1 MLVLGIALLAIVLPG
16 NRLQLVTVIAI
27 YSLIGVSLVVL
38 SGWAGQVSLGQMAF
52 VAFGSALAGT
62 MAARWHVDTGLIL
75 LASGALGALTMVG
88 VSMPTVG
95 ARGRAV
101 P

>member
-1 MLVLGIALLAIVLPG
+1 M
-16 NRLQLVTVIAI
+16 TVIAI
-27 YSLIGVSLVVL
+27 YTLIGISLVVL

-75 LASGALGALTMVG
+75 LASGALGAVTMVSSACRHCG
-88 VSMPTVG
+88 PAAWRS
-95 ARGRAV
+95 R
-101 P
+101 